1 MSIENTR
8 RIIAGEIVASGNVA
22 AHEVAERIM
31 KRLAREGLFVV
42 DASQTEAVEALKKLD
57 CIFDFPTDEADVKVL
72 AEQIGIEDPTALTVA
87 CLAVREV
94 LDGPMI
100 AEQVA
105 SYYRQPA
112 AA

>member
-1 MSIENTR
+1 MNR
-8 RIIAGEIVASGNVA
+8 RAMRASSVSA
-22 AHEVAERIM
+22 WKAEELAPLRIM

-94 LDGPMI
+94 LDGPKI